1 MEKLNGFSLYGF
13 KLSVSLAR
21 FKARSWKVH
30 SGRNGR
36 DNQVSNR
43 SVKLDMNGQHVARQS
58 FVTQDRGKEMGETS
72 SKDMKKGDYMN
83 GVLEN
88 LKFIGWEEIFV
99 EVKSWTETP
108 SQVERATWLE
118 VSGVPPHCWN
128 QITFKRVAEL
138 WGSFEALGENALRSK
153 FKFAL
158 EKAGHLGK
166 DDMMGS
172 KLEVDRT
179 VVEDEMSL
187 RGGLHVENEV
197 IGVKRALEDPSNL
210 GVKNIVDGNS
220 NSSSGKSAWEAR
232 VDAQNNVQIEQGN
245 KGGPRVAVDFEECS
259 VFVDETNEFFPELS
273 LKHRKVKRYGSLTTF
288 QDKAL
293 TEKQRKKRDR
303 AIRRERKRIDLESSE
318 LSGRS
323 LSDSDLVVN
332 FVCQLG

>member
-1 MEKLNGFSLYGF
+1 
-13 KLSVSLAR
+13 
-21 FKARSWKVH
+21 
-30 SGRNGR
+30 
-36 DNQVSNR
+36 
-43 SVKLDMNGQHVARQS
+43 
-58 FVTQDRGKEMGETS
+58 
-72 SKDMKKGDYMN
+72 
-83 GVLEN
+83 
-88 LKFIGWEEIFV
+88 
-99 EVKSWTETP
+99 
-108 SQVERATWLE
+108 
-118 VSGVPPHCWN
+118 
-128 QITFKRVAEL
+128 
-138 WGSFEALGENALRSK
+138 
-153 FKFAL
+153 
-158 EKAGHLGK
+158 
-166 DDMMGS
+166 MMGS